1 MSSSV
6 TSVSSPYSLGFLVV
20 GLAWVFWILLPKYVH
35 WRSRVAML
43 NAIPT
48 VGPTGFLSG
57 FVGTYRFFTNAKDI
71 LQEGY
76 EKYPNRIFKVALVD
90 RWAIIAPGRMMVE
103 DLMKATDDQL
113 SMIEAAAETLQ
124 VEYTLSKEVVLHP
137 YHVAIVRTPM
147 TRNIATRF
155 AEVRDEMVSAFAD
168 LIPAKDDWVKVPAY
182 KTSFQIV
189 GRTANRFFVGLPL
202 CRDSDWLDL
211 NTNFAVEVFISA
223 MIINLFPS
231 FLKPIAGRFLTR
243 MPSSMKRATKH
254 LAPIIEERLA
264 REDEYGT
271 KDWPGKPNDLISWLL
286 DEAKAEQREV
296 SDLIT
301 RILAIEVAAIHTTST
316 AFCNALYQLAAHPEL
331 VVPLREEVEAI
342 VEESGWTKEGV
353 GKMRKLDSFLKETL
367 RFSGGGGI
375 VNNRKVLTD
384 FTFSDGTTVPAGTTI
399 GVAAYMHHH
408 DEAQYDNPY
417 TFDAFRFYNMR
428 NREGESIKHQTISPG
443 PDYITFGNGRHAC
456 PGRFFA
462 VYEIKG
468 LIAHILMSY
477 DVKLE
482 TEGVIPPYEW
492 HGPSMDPSSTG
503 EVLFRKRR

>member
-1 MSSSV
+1 MDSAMMSS
-6 TSVSSPYSLGFLVV
+6 PQSLCFLLV
-20 GLAWVFWILLPKYVH
+20 GLAWSNWVLLPKVQA
-35 WRSRVAML
+35 WRSHAAML

-48 VGPTGFLSG
+48 VGPTGLLSG
-57 FVGTYRFFTNAKDI
+57 CIGTYRFFTNAREI

-76 EKYPNRIFKVALVD
+76 EKYPNRIFKIALMD
-90 RWAIIAPGRMMVE
+90 RWVIIATGRMIVQ
-103 DLMKATDDQL
+103 DIMKAPDNEL
-113 SMIEAAAETLQ
+113 SMIDAAAETLQ
-124 VEYTLSKEVVLHP
+124 VEYTLSKAVVIDP
-137 YHVAIVRTPM
+137 YHVLIVRTPM

-155 AEVRDEMVSAFAD
+155 AEVRDEIVSAFAD
-168 LIPAKDDWVKVPAY
+168 HIPPSDDWVKVSAY
-182 KTSFQIV
+182 KASFQIV

-202 CRDSDWLDL
+202 CRNSDWLDL

-223 MIINLFPS
+223 MIINLFPA

-264 REDEYGT
+264 KEYEYGT
-271 KDWPGKPNDLISWLL
+271 KDWPEKPNDLISWLL
-286 DEAKAEQREV
+286 DEAQDEQRTV
-296 SDLIT
+296 SDLVT

-316 AFCNALYQLAAHPEL
+316 AFCNALYQLAAHPE
-331 VVPLREEVEAI
+331 VVAPLREEIEAV
-342 VEESGWTKEGV
+342 VEESGWTKEAV
-353 GKMRKLDSFLKETL
+353 SKMRKLDSFLKETL
-367 RFSGGGGI
+367 RFSGGGGL
-375 VNNRKVLTD
+375 VNNRKVLKD
-384 FTFSDGTTVPAGTTI
+384 FTFSDGTTVPAGVTI

-428 NREGESIKHQTISPG
+428 NREGESIKHQTISPAL
-443 PDYITFGNGRHAC
+443 DYITFGNGRHAC

-482 TEGVIPPYEW
+482 NDGVVPPYEW

-503 EVLFRKRR
+503 EVLFRKRRSL